1 MERIEKY
8 FYRNF
13 KKNAAC
19 RINFTLSCKL
29 PHSYINKW
37 VFLTSA
43 QEKILYQTAVELK
56 KNTTTKFY
64 ITKIISMKIRI
75 LCFLLIVFCTKIFAS
90 ERELP
95 IGRLH
100 GIGFSLEKN
109 GVSILSHKNFY
120 YHDSNL
126 KIEKISSDIYE
137 LTVSVYLQKTQGSKA
152 LSDNRVDR
160 YKVIW
165 NTDFMGALI
174 NEKNE
179 YKRDQSEFL
188 LSNDTL
194 IIKSQIADSGVIET
208 QSYTIAK

>member
-1 MERIEKY
+1 
-8 FYRNF
+8 
-13 KKNAAC
+13 
-19 RINFTLSCKL
+19 
-29 PHSYINKW
+29 
-37 VFLTSA
+37 
-43 QEKILYQTAVELK
+43 
-56 KNTTTKFY
+56 
-64 ITKIISMKIRI
+64 MKIRI
-75 LCFLLIVFCTKIFAS
+75 LCFLLIVFCTKIYAA

-126 KIEKISSDIYE
+126 KIKKISSDIYE
-137 LTVSVYLQKTQGSKA
+137 LTVSVYLQKTHDSKA

-165 NTDFMGALI
+165 NTDEMGALV
-174 NEKNE
+174 NEKIE
-179 YKRDQSEFL
+179 YKRHQTEFL
-188 LSNDTL
+188 LSHNRF

-208 QSYTIAK
+208 QSYTIAE